1 MIFNQIR
8 QDVADFRVL
17 GNILLLGDM
26 NAHIGSSSH
35 DYIDLDNIDD
45 FVPLPELGLY
55 QPDTS
60 ILRNSQELKETDS
73 HGELLLSLCR
83 SSSLRILNGR
93 CRGFPINEEHKPRI
107 LDFAISDVELLK
119 SRVQYFDVSHLTSLS
134 DHCCIKIG
142 LDVDFNVEIH
152 SNDINTET
160 PPPRYKWAFPYK
172 ENFEN
177 LLNSKEVKNLFTI
190 LSNKEYPPTQE
201 GIDTAV
207 DEFSTTLNSIAMQVF
222 PQQKK
227 KKIMPKA
234 RKKWYDQSCCA
245 YII

>member
-1 MIFNQIR
+1 
-8 QDVADFRVL
+8 
-17 GNILLLGDM
+17 M
-26 NAHIGSSSH
+26 NAHIGSISH

-55 QPDTS
+55 QPDTP

-73 HGELLLSLCR
+73 HGELLLSLCQ

-93 CRGFPINEEHKPRI
+93 CRGDSYGKFTRFPINEEHKPSI

-119 SRVQYFDVSHLTSLS
+119 NRVQYFNVSHLTSLS
-134 DHCCIKIG
+134 DHCCIKIS
-142 LDVDFNVEIH
+142 LDVDFNVKIH
-152 SNDINTET
+152 SDNINTET
-160 PPPRYKWAFPYK
+160 PPPRYKWIFPYK

-177 LLNSKEVKNLFTI
+177 LLNSEEVKNLFTI
-190 LSNKEYPPTQE
+190 LSNKEYAPTQE

-222 PQQKK
+222 PQHKKK
-227 KKIMPKA
+227 KKIMPKV
-234 RKKWYDQSCCA
+234 RKKLVRPKLLCLK
-245 YII
+245 I